1 MDDKTKFSHIY
12 TITNNKEGE
21 NITHKMTK
29 LIKIKHGGNNL
40 QLYIATQYN
49 TNNSWNKNYIY
60 LNK

>member
-1 MDDKTKFSHIY
+1 MDDKTKPSHIY

-29 LIKIKHGGNNL
+29 LIIIKL
-40 QLYIATQYN
+40 QGTIYNYIATQYN

-60 LNK
+60 FNK